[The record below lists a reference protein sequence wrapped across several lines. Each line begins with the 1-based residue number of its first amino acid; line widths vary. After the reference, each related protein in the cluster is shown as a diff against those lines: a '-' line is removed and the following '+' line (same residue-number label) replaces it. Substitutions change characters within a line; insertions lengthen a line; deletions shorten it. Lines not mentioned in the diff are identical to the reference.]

1 MEYLIFGSSF
11 HSGQYETI
19 TANWLSLDNNI
30 SRIPKITHTWLVAAN
45 VHYGLFGKLI
55 ESLPHLEDFEAP
67 IVKGSSPVKVVKTSA
82 SLSPAN
88 NSSSCFFG
96 FVKCFLCLK
105 ATQVPT
111 SGSVKGSLPLI
122 EIKRPLQ
129 PLVDGTICP
138 LPSIIGFAGD
148 SNSEQSQFNCIL

>member
-1 MEYLIFGSSF
+1 MKYLIFGSSC

-19 TANWLSLDNNI
+19 TANWLALDNDI

-45 VHYGLFGKLI
+45 IHYGLFSKPI

-67 IVKGSSPVKVVKTSA
+67 IVKGSSPAKVIEMST

-88 NSSSCFFG
+88 NSSGCFFG
-96 FVKCFLCLK
+96 FVKCSPCLK

-111 SGSVKGSLPLI
+111 SGSVKGFPPLI
-122 EIKRPLQ
+122 EIKGPLQ

-138 LPSIIGFAGD
+138 LLSIIGFTGNG
-148 SNSEQSQFNCIL
+148 NSEQSQFNCIL